1 MNEYRTHNCGELR
14 IENVG
19 EEVRLAGWV
28 QRIRN
33 LGKMKFIDLRDEFG
47 ITQII
52 ISDNEEMDKK
62 TKDLTTECAVSF
74 SGKVSERS
82 SKNKEIPTGDI
93 EIIASD
99 VRVLGKCRNVLPFEI
114 NQKQNEGSV
123 REDLRLEYRFL
134 DLRNDKIH
142 KNILLRSRILKTMR
156 DEMDKEGFTEIQTPI
171 LANSSPEGAR
181 DFLVPSRLHPGEFYA
196 LPQAP
201 QQFKQLL
208 MISGFNKYYQIAP
221 CFRDE
226 DPRADRSPGE
236 FYQLDLEMSFA
247 TQEDVFEVLERVI
260 PNVFKKNS
268 KLKITEAP
276 FVRIP
281 FKEAMDKYGTD
292 KPDLRNPLVIEDA
305 TEIFKDTEFNAFKG
319 KTIKVIK
326 TDNMQDRPRKFFDQ
340 MSEYAVE
347 EFGAK
352 GLAWV
357 KVDEESNLTGGISK
371 FITEEQ
377 KNKLM
382 NLVGASKNSAIFFV
396 ADEFEKAQKI
406 SGNVRIEL
414 GKRLELI
421 EKDIFKFCWI
431 VDFPM
436 YELSDEGT
444 IDFNHNPFSMPQG
457 GLEALN
463 TKDPL
468 DIYAYQYDL
477 VCNGYEIASGAVRN
491 HDQEIMIRAFEI
503 AGYKEEDVKNRF
515 GALYNA
521 FSYGTPPHAGAAPG
535 IDRIVMLIAG
545 EDNIREVIAFPKN
558 KKARDLLMR
567 APSKVTEEQLKD
579 VHIKLD
585 LEDVKDSKE
594 YEN

>member
-19 EEVRLAGWV
+19 QEVRLAGWV
-28 QRIRN
+28 QKIRN

-114 NQKQNEGSV
+114 NQKQNDGSV